1 MMPGKY
7 GDSSMIGKRKNMG
20 FTLIEL
26 LVAMAVVSI
35 VMAAVVSAYQ
45 LQVRGKNTQDA
56 LTDMNQ
62 TARSALEIMTYEIRT
77 AGCDPNR
84 TADAGIVTADASQ
97 LDITMDIGDGASFE
111 PDGDLDDPNER
122 VSYTLNGGIL
132 ERTTGVAGIAQ
143 PLARNVDALNFVYLD
158 EDGNITA
165 TPAEVRTIEVAIVAR
180 SGETASGFMH
190 SFTDT
195 RNYQNL
201 QGDVIFGPAS
211 ATFDDSFRRLL
222 LTKSIT
228 CYNMAN

>member
-1 MMPGKY
+1 
-7 GDSSMIGKRKNMG
+7 
-20 FTLIEL
+20 
-26 LVAMAVVSI
+26 
-35 VMAAVVSAYQ
+35 VVSAYQ

-84 TADAGIVTADASQ
+84 TADAGIVQATTTATQ

-111 PDGDLDDPNER
+111 PDGDLDDPNEQ
-122 VSYTLNGGIL
+122 VSYLLNGGNL
-132 ERTTGVAGIAQ
+132 CRDTGGGPMA
-143 PLARNVDALNFVYLD
+143 LARNVDALNFVYLD

-165 TPAEVRTIEVAIVAR
+165 TMADVRTIEVAIVAR
-180 SGETASGFMH
+180 AGQAAGGFMH

-195 RNYQNL
+195 QQYLNI
-201 QGDVIFGPAS
+201 QGTSIFGPAN
-211 ATFDDSFRRLL
+211 DPFRRLL
-222 LTKSIT
+222 LTKTIT

>member
-1 MMPGKY
+1 
-7 GDSSMIGKRKNMG
+7 MIGKRGNKG

-62 TARSALEIMTYEIRT
+62 TARAALEIMTYEIRT
-77 AGCDPNR
+77 AGCDPEL
-84 TADAGIVTADASQ
+84 TADAGITVAAANQ
-97 LDITMDIGDGASFE
+97 LDFTMDIGDGASFE
-111 PDGDLDDPNER
+111 PDGDLDDPNEQ
-122 VSYTLNGGIL
+122 VSYLLNGGNL
-132 ERTTGVAGIAQ
+132 CRDTGGGPM

-158 EDGNITA
+158 EDGNITG
-165 TPAEVRTIEVAIVAR
+165 TPADVRTIQLAIVAR
-180 SGETASGFMH
+180 AGQAAGGFMH

-195 RNYQNL
+195 RQYLNI
-201 QGDVIFGPAS
+201 QGTSIFGPAN
-211 ATFDDSFRRLL
+211 DSFRRLL
-222 LTKSIT
+222 LTKTIT

>member
-1 MMPGKY
+1 M
-7 GDSSMIGKRKNMG
+7 
-20 FTLIEL
+20 
-26 LVAMAVVSI
+26 
-35 VMAAVVSAYQ
+35 
-45 LQVRGKNTQDA
+45 
-56 LTDMNQ
+56 
-62 TARSALEIMTYEIRT
+62 
-77 AGCDPNR
+77 
-84 TADAGIVTADASQ
+84 TADANQ

-158 EDGNITA
+158 EDGNITG

-195 RNYQNL
+195 RQL
-201 QGDVIFGPAS
+201 SEF
-211 ATFDDSFRRLL
+211 TR
-222 LTKSIT
+222 
-228 CYNMAN
+228 

>member
-1 MMPGKY
+1 
-7 GDSSMIGKRKNMG
+7 MIGKRKNMG

-62 TARSALEIMTYEIRT
+62 AARAALEIMTYEIRT
-77 AGCDPNR
+77 AGCDPEL
-84 TADAGIVTADASQ
+84 TADAGITVAAANQ
-97 LDITMDIGDGASFE
+97 LDFTMDIGDGASFE

-122 VSYTLNGGIL
+122 VSYTLNGGNL
-132 ERTTGVAGIAQ
+132 ARATGVAGVPQ

-158 EDGNITA
+158 EDGNITG
-165 TPAEVRTIEVAIVAR
+165 TPADVRTIQVAIVAR
-180 SGETASGFMH
+180 AGQAAGGFMH

-195 RNYQNL
+195 RTYQNL
-201 QGDVIFGPAS
+201 QGDWIFGPAN
-211 ATFDDSFRRLL
+211 DSFRRLL
-222 LTKSIT
+222 LTKTIN

>member
-1 MMPGKY
+1 
-7 GDSSMIGKRKNMG
+7 MIGKRKNMG

-84 TADAGIVTADASQ
+84 TADAGILQATSNATQ
-97 LDITMDIGDGASFE
+97 LDLTMDIGDGASFE
-111 PDGDLDDPNER
+111 PDGDLDDPNEQ
-122 VSYTLNGGIL
+122 VSYLLNGGNL
-132 ERTTGVAGIAQ
+132 CRDTGGGPM

-158 EDGNITA
+158 EDGNITGTMA
-165 TPAEVRTIEVAIVAR
+165 DVRAIQVAIVAR
-180 SGETASGFMH
+180 AGQAAGGFMH

-195 RNYQNL
+195 RQYLNI
-201 QGDVIFGPAS
+201 QGNPIFGPAN
-211 ATFDDSFRRLL
+211 DGFRRLL

>member
-1 MMPGKY
+1 
-7 GDSSMIGKRKNMG
+7 MIAKRNNMG

-45 LQVRGKNTQDA
+45 LQVRGKNTQDV

-77 AGCDPNR
+77 AGCDPNL
-84 TADAGIVTADASQ
+84 TASAGITVAGANQ

-111 PDGDLDDPNER
+111 PDGDINDPNEQ
-122 VSYTLNGGIL
+122 VSYLINAGNLCRDTGG
-132 ERTTGVAGIAQ
+132 GPM
-143 PLARNVDALNFVYLD
+143 PLARNVDALDFVYLD
-158 EDGNITA
+158 GNGNITA
-165 TPAEVRTIEVAIVAR
+165 DPTAIRTIEVAIVAR
-180 SGETASGFMH
+180 AGQAAGGFMH

-195 RNYQNL
+195 RTYQNL
-201 QGDVIFGPAS
+201 QGDVIFGPAN
-211 ATFDDSFRRLL
+211 DGFRRLL

-228 CYNMAN
+228 CYNMGNN